1 MKEVKCKCGH
11 SNPHGT
17 VLCESCGRKVGEGE
31 DKQIVPGKLLD
42 MKYDGSARRSQTY
55 KKTPID
61 KIWNFFSSVK
71 VGIWIIVLILI
82 ASAIGTILPQVM
94 YIPPNVTPKQFYREE
109 YGVIGQL
116 YFQMGFHELFSSW
129 WYMILI
135 GALAASLV
143 IASLDRF
150 IPLYRALKKQ
160 GVTRHE
166 SFMRRQRL
174 FSETS
179 SVKDPDKQLEHI
191 KLGLKR
197 KRYHV
202 REENGNLL
210 AEKNRFSR
218 WGPYVNH
225 IGLIVFLIG
234 AMLRFVP
241 GMYVDDVIWTREGE
255 TNVIPG
261 TDGKYFLKSDKFIM
275 ETYQKKNEDDVFQ
288 DALTRVGDGNV
299 VKNYQTNV
307 TLYERKGETVVGEEP
322 ELQKVK
328 DAEIKVNEPL
338 KHDSYALYQVDY
350 KLNELNKMTFSLV
363 DKETEENFGQ
373 LTIDLLDPQKLFDL
387 GKGYKVEVASY
398 LPDFFFN
405 TEGEPSTKTRIPD
418 NPAFVFKMFSPDKP
432 EGETSFVAIQ
442 QTIEPNE
449 DNQLKMKFEG
459 VKTKNLSALTV
470 RKDNT
475 LWFLGIGGAIFMIGV
490 TQGMY
495 WNHRRIWIRRNGD
508 GILVAGHTN
517 KNWYGIKNEIDDV
530 LEGTMIGKPID
541 QTDEK
546 KDKS

>member
-1 MKEVKCKCGH
+1 MNEVKCLCGH

-17 VLCESCGRKVGEGE
+17 VLCESCGRPIQEKENGS
-31 DKQIVPGKLLD
+31 KLLD

-55 KKTPID
+55 KRTPID

-94 YIPPNVTPKQFYREE
+94 YIPPNVTPKDFYREE

-116 YFQMGFHELFSSW
+116 YYQLGFHELFSSW
-129 WYMILI
+129 WYIVLI

-150 IPLYRALKKQ
+150 VPLYRALKKQ

-179 SVKDPDKQLEHI
+179 SVTDADAQLKMVKE
-191 KLGLKR
+191 KLQR

-202 REENGNLL
+202 REENGSLL

-225 IGLIVFLIG
+225 IGLIIFLFG

-241 GMYVDDVIWTREGE
+241 GMYVDDVLWIREGE
-255 TNVIPG
+255 TKVIPG
-261 TDGKYFLKSDKFIM
+261 TDGKYFLKSDQFIM
-275 ETYQKKNEDDVFQ
+275 ETYQKESEDEVFEN
-288 DALTRVGDGNV
+288 AITRVGDGSV
-299 VKNYQTNV
+299 AKNYQTNV
-307 TLYERKGETVVGEEP
+307 TLFERKGEALIGADP
-322 ELQKVK
+322 ELEEIK
-328 DAEIKVNEPL
+328 DEQIKVNQPL
-338 KHDSYALYQVDY
+338 KHDSYALYQVDF
-350 KLNELNKMTFSLV
+350 KLNELNKMKFSLI
-363 DKETEENFGQ
+363 DKETEESFGE
-373 LTIDLLDPQKLFDL
+373 LAIDLLDPKKQYDL
-387 GKGYKVEVASY
+387 GNGYKVEVASY
-398 LPDFFFN
+398 LPDFYFN
-405 TEGEPSTKTRIPD
+405 SEGEPATKTRIPD
-418 NPAFVFKMFSPDKP
+418 NPAFVFKMISPDKP

-442 QTIEPNE
+442 QTIEPSE
-449 DNQLKMKFEG
+449 DNQMKMKFEG
-459 VKTKNLSALTV
+459 VETKNLSALTV

-475 LWFLGIGGAIFMIGV
+475 LWFLGLGGAIFMIGV

-508 GILVAGHTN
+508 AILLAGHTN
-517 KNWYGIKNEIDDV
+517 KNWYGIKKEMEAV
-530 LEGTMIGKPID
+530 LEGSVIEKPAD
-541 QTDEK
+541 QSDEK
-546 KDKS
+546 

>member
-1 MKEVKCKCGH
+1 MNEVKCKCGH
-11 SNPHGT
+11 NNPHGT
-17 VLCESCGRKVGEGE
+17 ILCESCGRPAGET
-31 DKQIVPGKLLD
+31 DRNNQAAPDKLLD

-94 YIPPNVTPKQFYREE
+94 YIPPNVTPEQFYREE

-116 YFQMGFHELFSSW
+116 YYQMGFHELFSSW
-129 WYMILI
+129 WYMVLI

-150 IPLYRALKKQ
+150 VPLYRALKKQ

-174 FSETS
+174 FSETA
-179 SVKDPDKQLEHI
+179 SVMNTEEQLEAI
-191 KLGLKR
+191 KDKLKR

-202 REENGNLL
+202 RVENGNLL

-225 IGLIVFLIG
+225 IGLIIFLFG

-241 GMYVDDVIWTREGE
+241 GMYVDDVIWIREGE

-261 TDGKYFLKSDKFIM
+261 TEGKYFLKSEKFVM
-275 ETYQKKNEDDVFQ
+275 ETYKKDSEDEVFQ
-288 DALTRVGDGNV
+288 DAITRVGDGSV
-299 VKNYQTNV
+299 AKNYQTNV
-307 TLYERKGETVVGEEP
+307 TLYERQGEAVLGEEP
-322 ELQKVK
+322 ELKKIK
-328 DAEIKVNEPL
+328 DEQIKVNQPL
-338 KHDSYALYQVDY
+338 KHDSYALYQVDF

-373 LTIDLLDPQKLFDL
+373 LTIDLLDPQKEFDL
-387 GKGYKVEVASY
+387 GNGYKVEVASY
-398 LPDFFFN
+398 LPDFYFN
-405 TEGEPSTKTRIPD
+405 SEGEPATKTRIPD
-418 NPAFVFKMFSPDKP
+418 NPAFVFKMISPHKP

-459 VKTKNLSALTV
+459 VETKNLSALTV

-475 LWFLGIGGAIFMIGV
+475 LWFLGLGGAIFMIGV

-495 WNHRRIWIRRNGD
+495 WNHRRIWIRRSGD
-508 GILVAGHTN
+508 GILLAAHTN
-517 KNWYGIKNEIDDV
+517 KNWYGIKNEIDTV
-530 LEGTMIGKPID
+530 LEGTQIEKLKD
-541 QTDEK
+541 QSDEK
-546 KDKS
+546 

>member
-1 MKEVKCKCGH
+1 MNEVKCKCGH

-17 VLCESCGRKVGEGE
+17 ILCESCGRPVQEKDSNEAVSE
-31 DKQIVPGKLLD
+31 KLLD

-55 KKTPID
+55 KKTPVD

-94 YIPPNVTPKQFYREE
+94 YIPPNVTPEEFYREE

-116 YFQMGFHELFSSW
+116 YYQMGFHELFSSW
-129 WYMILI
+129 WYMVLI

-150 IPLYRALKKQ
+150 VPLYGALKKQ

-179 SVKDPDKQLEHI
+179 SVSKAEEQLETI
-191 KLGLKR
+191 KDRLKR

-202 REENGNLL
+202 RVENGNLL

-225 IGLIVFLIG
+225 IGLIIFLFG

-241 GMYVDDVIWTREGE
+241 GMYVDDVIWIREGE

-261 TDGKYFLKSDKFIM
+261 TEGKYFLRSDKFVM
-275 ETYQKKNEDDVFQ
+275 ETYKKDSEDEVFQ

-307 TLYERKGETVVGEEP
+307 TLYERQGEAVIGEEP
-322 ELQKVK
+322 ELKKIK
-328 DAEIKVNEPL
+328 DEQIKVNQPL

-373 LTIDLLDPQKLFDL
+373 LTIDLLDPQKEFDL
-387 GKGYKVEVASY
+387 GNGYKVEVASY
-398 LPDFFFN
+398 LPDFYFN
-405 TEGEPSTKTRIPD
+405 SEGEPSTKTRIPD
-418 NPAFVFKMFSPDKP
+418 NPAFVFKMISPDKP
-432 EGETSFVAIQ
+432 KGETSFVAIQ

-459 VKTKNLSALTV
+459 VETKNLSALTV

-475 LWFLGIGGAIFMIGV
+475 LWFLGLGGAIFMIGV

-495 WNHRRIWIRRNGD
+495 WNHRRIWIRRSGE
-508 GILVAGHTN
+508 GILLAGHTN
-517 KNWYGIKNEIDDV
+517 KNWYGIKNEIDSV
-530 LEGTMIGKPID
+530 LEGTLIEVPKD
-541 QTDEK
+541 QSDEN
-546 KDKS
+546 